1 MKPFDELSARQRKI
15 LKFIDKYTI
24 ENGYPPT
31 IREIG
36 DATDTNS
43 TSVVN
48 YNLNK
53 LVDEGYLDREKR
65 VSRGVR
71 LIVRIPN
78 GHPGAVFG
86 GKGTV
91 TGVHTSDNVSRVP
104 LIGDIAAG
112 EPLPVP
118 DDIGQY
124 YDEEDMVDVAPMML
138 GGLDP
143 SEVFAL
149 RVQGD
154 SMIDAMISD
163 GDIVLIRRQPLVSNG
178 EMAAVWLSDRSETTL
193 KFFHH
198 EGERVRLQPAH
209 PYMDPIYVST
219 ADCQVQGKVLSVMR
233 HMR

>member
-1 MKPFDELSARQRKI
+1 MKTFDELSARQRRI
-15 LKFIDKYTI
+15 LKFIDRYTI

-36 DATDTNS
+36 DATETKS

-86 GKGTV
+86 GAGKAN
-91 TGVHTSDNVSRVP
+91 GVRTSDKLGQVP
-104 LIGDIAAG
+104 LIGNIAAG
-112 EPLPVP
+112 APLPVP

-124 YDEEDMVDVAPMML
+124 YDEEDMIDATPMML

-163 GDIVLIRRQPLVSNG
+163 GDVVLIRRQPLVSNG
-178 EMAAVWLSDRSETTL
+178 EMAAVWLSDRGETTL
-193 KFFHH
+193 KYFHH

-209 PYMDPIYVST
+209 PLMEPIYVNT
-219 ADCQVQGKVLSVMR
+219 ADCQVQGKVLSVVR
-233 HMR
+233 RLR